1 MIDNALLM
9 SLLADFGGDTSAPP
23 LAFVYHPGNGLIVV
37 ACDGRKYRIKQV
49 FVDMKLRDM
58 GDRIKGKQTAT
69 TQAAE
74 TQPAAVESA
83 PVNVWHAP
91 GSGLVKINKASQQP
105 LPFGKQV
112 RQ

>member
-1 MIDNALLM
+1 MIDNAILM

-58 GDRIKGKQTAT
+58 GDRVKGRRAPTR
-69 TQAAE
+69 QAAE
-74 TQPAAVESA
+74 PQTIPPQSA
-83 PVNVWHAP
+83 PLDVWHTP
-91 GSGLVKINKASQQP
+91 GSGLVKIKKASQQP
-105 LPFGKQV
+105 LPFGKQE
-112 RQ
+112 RK